1 MLNEIQN
8 LVINGDNLRVSGVRT
23 FAKNDQAGFLPYPDH
38 FGVQDRYNHYV
49 YEFDVHQGLSS
60 DSVTVQIGLH
70 NHNEGAEGE
79 PAMYDTDIN
88 VHNNDWAT
96 LGFQAEA
103 ISYAVRAFEKLFAH
117 VHGIEI

>member
-8 LVINGDNLRVSGVRT
+8 LIINGDALRVSEVRA
-23 FAKNDQAGFLPYPDH
+23 FAKNPLEGFLPYPDH
-38 FGVQDRYNHYV
+38 FGAQDRYNNFI

-60 DSVTVQIGLH
+60 DNLVVQIGLR
-70 NHNEGAEGE
+70 NWAEDDQ
-79 PAMYDTDIN
+79 PAVYDTDIS

-96 LGFQAEA
+96 LRVQSDC